1 MTDSGRQRSDFN
13 RLRWQCRRGM
23 LELDY
28 LLLEFLEQQF
38 AGLSPSQ
45 QDDFVRLLGQSD
57 QDLQRWL
64 VGGEMP
70 RDAGFAALI
79 AHLFARRRPPFGSG
93 R

>member
-1 MTDSGRQRSDFN
+1 
-13 RLRWQCRRGM
+13 M

-38 AGLSPSQ
+38 PALSPPQ
-45 QDDFVRLLGQSD
+45 QRDFVRLLGEPD

-64 VGGEMP
+64 IGGEMP

-79 AHLFARRRPPFGSG
+79 AELFSLRQKGLPRAR
-93 R
+93 